1 MAKLAELLQQHGQPM
16 GLRGQAAAALLLSG
30 DPGTALLFRQMLS
43 ASDGELLQLAALGC
57 GALLD
62 AKAIPPLSA
71 LLNNPSPGV
80 RRAAC
85 LALVAIG
92 TTEAMDLVAGALL
105 HGDDNL
111 RRAAAEAL
119 ANNPVEG
126 HTMLKEGAAL
136 QDDLMVRRAAA
147 YGLGRIRSPWA
158 DEILNK
164 LQVDDEQWAV
174 RDAAAEVIQTGLQA
188 SQRIPKRLPPPS
200 ESAWVIAFAGKQGV
214 GVAPDK
220 PPTDLLL
227 LALKSGTDDERLAA
241 LPYLRI
247 MPTEG
252 VFGALYQAMYGG
264 DPSLREAAFQTVAE
278 MAARGVELPDP
289 VQFGV
294 GA

>member
-1 MAKLAELLQQHGQPM
+1 
-16 GLRGQAAAALLLSG
+16 
-30 DPGTALLFRQMLS
+30 MLS
-43 ASDGELLQLAALGC
+43 TSDGELLQLAALGC